1 MPAAAY
7 RASMPPPACSPGATT
22 GVSGGGGDPRCA
34 LVVEVEAVE
43 LNLFIELGLWTFKP
57 AGVAEM
63 PDDDAPGGGQYC

>member
-7 RASMPPPACSPGATT
+7 RASMPPPACAPGATT

-43 LNLFIELGLWTFKP
+43 LNLFIKLGFWTFNP
-57 AGVAEM
+57 AGGAEM